1 MRITSCRPRSA
12 GARYRSWRPSATP
25 WVPMARSS
33 SRCTA
38 GSRPRSRS
46 ASPGTSRRSAPAG
59 SRSPCLPRTSRRS
72 PKWRTASKSPSP
84 AASASTPATS
94 SASSSSS
101 RPPTSFSPTSR
112 CPAASSRRASS
123 RRGPSRTTCSS
134 PRTTSAARSR
144 PRRACISP
152 RSRRTSRSWSTS
164 MTSRSRSSRPRRPA
178 TPTCAR
184 ARLRFR
190 AVRVSASRSTET
202 SSASIRAA
210 RSTSICSKR
219 SGICGKPHAPV
230 RRHEQPRHPRRP
242 SPDRATARGQARARH
257 RRGHGHR
264 RGHRARARA
273 ARRRRRGALRPQ
285 RGRRAAARGGWPRRR
300 RRRACSPGRPHRGR
314 GVPAHRRCRG
324 RRARWLGRAREQRRH
339 HAHARVPEDRGG
351 GVRRALRPQHARLFL
366 HLAARRRAHDQARRG
381 RDREH
386 LVDPRF
392 RRLSGTRRVRGDEGG
407 DQPVRACTRGGAR
420 AAKDP
425 RERRRSRTDRGAA
438 LFRHPRL
445 PQWRRRGARARRAY
459 RPSPRCRAR
468 GRVPGL
474 ASGLLHHRPGA
485 VCRRRHHRA
494 DGTALG
500 RGRAPMSE
508 IESLG
513 RRFPANFLFG
523 AATAAYQIEGAYD
536 ADGKGP
542 SIWDTFTRVPGAIS
556 TGETGDVAC
565 DHYHRWREDVA
576 LIHSLGLNAYRF
588 SVSWPRLIPD
598 GTGAVNERGL
608 EFYERLVE
616 ALLERGIRPFV
627 TLYHWDLPERLQ
639 GRGGWANPDAPKWF
653 GEYARVVATRLG
665 DRVEDWMTLNE
676 PEVVAFAGHASGVH
690 APGVKDWRTALR
702 VSHHL
707 LLAHREGARSLPA
720 AHATNV
726 GIALNM
732 GPAHAA
738 SASAADRAAAKRI
751 DGHLNRWFLDPL
763 FGRGYPD
770 DMLEWYGREL
780 FPYRLDEYDGDL
792 DFVGVNYYTRRVV
805 RAADGGPLKA
815 ETIQPESSAYT
826 DMPWEI
832 YPDAFREQS

>member
-1 MRITSCRPRSA
+1 
-12 GARYRSWRPSATP
+12 
-25 WVPMARSS
+25 
-33 SRCTA
+33 
-38 GSRPRSRS
+38 
-46 ASPGTSRRSAPAG
+46 
-59 SRSPCLPRTSRRS
+59 
-72 PKWRTASKSPSP
+72 
-84 AASASTPATS
+84 
-94 SASSSSS
+94 
-101 RPPTSFSPTSR
+101 
-112 CPAASSRRASS
+112 
-123 RRGPSRTTCSS
+123 
-134 PRTTSAARSR
+134 
-144 PRRACISP
+144 
-152 RSRRTSRSWSTS
+152 
-164 MTSRSRSSRPRRPA
+164 
-178 TPTCAR
+178 
-184 ARLRFR
+184 
-190 AVRVSASRSTET
+190 
-202 SSASIRAA
+202 
-210 RSTSICSKR
+210 
-219 SGICGKPHAPV
+219 
-230 RRHEQPRHPRRP
+230 
-242 SPDRATARGQARARH
+242 
-257 RRGHGHR
+257 
-264 RGHRARARA
+264 
-273 ARRRRRGALRPQ
+273 
-285 RGRRAAARGGWPRRR
+285 
-300 RRRACSPGRPHRGR
+300 
-314 GVPAHRRCRG
+314 
-324 RRARWLGRAREQRRH
+324 
-339 HAHARVPEDRGG
+339 
-351 GVRRALRPQHARLFL
+351 
-366 HLAARRRAHDQARRG
+366 
-381 RDREH
+381 
-386 LVDPRF
+386 
-392 RRLSGTRRVRGDEGG
+392 
-407 DQPVRACTRGGAR
+407 
-420 AAKDP
+420 
-425 RERRRSRTDRGAA
+425 
-438 LFRHPRL
+438 
-445 PQWRRRGARARRAY
+445 
-459 RPSPRCRAR
+459 
-468 GRVPGL
+468 
-474 ASGLLHHRPGA
+474 
-485 VCRRRHHRA
+485 
-494 DGTALG
+494 
-500 RGRAPMSE
+500 MSE
-508 IESLG
+508 IETLG

-588 SVSWPRLIPD
+588 SVSWPRVIPD

-639 GRGGWANPDAPKWF
+639 RRGGWANPDAPKWF

-707 LLAHREGARSLPA
+707 LLAHREGARSLRA

-732 GPAHAA
+732 GPAQAA

-832 YPDAFREQS
+832 YPDAFREQLLRVWRDYSPRAMYVTENGAAFDDAPGPDGRVVDERRIAFLQAHLSAAADALEAGAPLRGYFVWTLYDNFEWAHGTSKRFGLAYLDYPTQRRIVKSSGDWYRSLANAARTVRA